1 MPEIWTI
8 VLVVAVAVPV
18 FLLLRWLA
26 VRRAITQAEK
36 RRRQGG
42 PGARARRAA
51 GGPTGVRN
59 WP

>member
-26 VRRAITQAEK
+26 VRRAIAQAEK
-36 RRRQGG
+36 RKRQGG
-42 PGARARRAA
+42 RRA
-51 GGPTGVRN
+51 
-59 WP
+59 